1 MVKGETSEVDKY
13 MELHRSASRE
23 FDIVTLLP
31 SVSNFKKIAQEKIK
45 YSIENNVKSALVLF
59 DIDNFKHVN
68 DSYGH
73 EFGDEMLKTI
83 SGELRQLFN
92 NKNIMMCRYSGNTFI
107 LFIDNLNNKNDIKII
122 IKRVFDVFK
131 KPHNEIYL
139 TISMGVAVIPEDGE
153 KYDDLLKNADIAMY
167 EVKQNGKNKYEFF
180 DSEMENKLIEEY
192 ELQKE
197 LRTSLERE
205 EMYVVYQPKV
215 YLDGSIVKGFEA
227 LVRWTNGKFG
237 QISPVKFI
245 PLAEQSRMI
254 VPIGNFVLEEVCKK
268 IRYLLSNGY
277 KDFKIAVNLSEVQF
291 QEGILVDIL
300 KDLINKYDIYSKYLE
315 LEITESMFMRSFE
328 KNLKVLEEIK
338 KMGITIALDDF
349 GTGYSSLSYLTKL
362 PIDVLKIDRS
372 FIIDLCSNPK
382 EKYMIESII
391 ELSHKLGIQVVAE
404 GVEDVEQVEYLKSI
418 LCDFVQG
425 YYFSR
430 PKEFEDIIGMIG
442 KSI

>member
-13 MELHRSASRE
+13 NDLKGAAFKEY
-23 FDIVTLLP
+23 DIVTLLP

-45 YSIENNVKSALVLF
+45 YSIENNVKSALILF

-73 EFGDEMLKTI
+73 EFGDNMLRMI
-83 SGELRQLFN
+83 SGEIRESFN
-92 NKNIMMCRYSGNTFI
+92 DNIIMCRYSGNTFI
-107 LFIDNLNNKNDIKII
+107 LFIDNLNDKNDINTII
-122 IKRVFDVFK
+122 RRVFDVFK

-139 TISMGVAVIPEDGE
+139 TISMGVAVIPKDGQ
-153 KYDDLLKNADIAMY
+153 KFDNLLKNADIAMY

-197 LRTSLERE
+197 LRTSLEKK

-215 YLDGSIVKGFEA
+215 FLDGSIVKGFEA

-268 IRYLLSNGY
+268 IKYLISNGY
-277 KDFKIAVNLSEVQF
+277 EDFKIAVNLSEVQF

-300 KDLINKYDIYSKYLE
+300 KDLIRNHLPTLFFSLE
-315 LEITESMFMRSFE
+315 LSKQQVID
-328 KNLKVLEEIK
+328 KIAA
-338 KMGITIALDDF
+338 TIILQ
-349 GTGYSSLSYLTKL
+349 SYL
-362 PIDVLKIDRS
+362 DRR
-372 FIIDLCSNPK
+372 NN
-382 EKYMIESII
+382 E
-391 ELSHKLGIQVVAE
+391 
-404 GVEDVEQVEYLKSI
+404 
-418 LCDFVQG
+418 
-425 YYFSR
+425 R
-430 PKEFEDIIGMIG
+430 
-442 KSI
+442 